1 MRYPSFL
8 SKENYEKIMSEGGI
22 HIHLKSSVMY
32 SFQRIDGE
40 KIFVKRNGRMW
51 EAVYEYDGRL
61 RGNHLRLVKNSRG
74 IIHLYRDPTWGMR
87 PCWIKFHGDGMRPN
101 AVITIIA
108 GLPANERVFVQ

>member
-51 EAVYEYDGRL
+51 EAV
-61 RGNHLRLVKNSRG
+61 
-74 IIHLYRDPTWGMR
+74 
-87 PCWIKFHGDGMRPN
+87 
-101 AVITIIA
+101 
-108 GLPANERVFVQ
+108 